1 MDEQKKRAY
10 YMIPKA
16 VFWISITV
24 VVVLV
29 TAMSIKIIDLQDMN
43 TVKVEESAAETFH
56 MEYGNIESMLEN
68 EEECYLCGNSNRS
81 MMGYYRKFD
90 TVGIIGLNEWYV
102 LDLRLKEYDGSGNPI
117 EASSGTSDSFGNT
130 SGMNF
135 NVKATPSRG
144 MASATISSSN
154 GMFNKGEVQN
164 NLCQECLDK
173 VTATLEGNFEKGK
186 EEYLPFCLVDFATL
200 EIYPLQK
207 RNGAYT
213 VRDYWV
219 ELDHNE
225 SEITIDVYYLPER

>member
-10 YMIPKA
+10 YRIPKA
-16 VFWISITV
+16 VFWISIIV

>member
-1 MDEQKKRAY
+1 
-10 YMIPKA
+10 
-16 VFWISITV
+16 
-24 VVVLV
+24 
-29 TAMSIKIIDLQDMN
+29 
-43 TVKVEESAAETFH
+43 
-56 MEYGNIESMLEN
+56 
-68 EEECYLCGNSNRS
+68 
-81 MMGYYRKFD
+81 
-90 TVGIIGLNEWYV
+90 
-102 LDLRLKEYDGSGNPI
+102 
-117 EASSGTSDSFGNT
+117 
-130 SGMNF
+130 MNF

>member
-10 YMIPKA
+10 YRIPKA
-16 VFWISITV
+16 VFWISIIV

-29 TAMSIKIIDLQDMN
+29 TAMSMKIIDLQDMN
-43 TVKVEESAAETFH
+43 NVKVEESAAETFH

-81 MMGYYRKFD
+81 LMGYYRKFD

-154 GMFNKGEVQN
+154 GMFEKEEVQN

-173 VTATLEGNFEKGK
+173 VTSTLEGNFEKGK

-200 EIYPLQK
+200 EVYPLQK

-225 SEITIDVYYLPER
+225 SEIKIDVYYLPER

>member
-1 MDEQKKRAY
+1 MNEQKKRAY

-117 EASSGTSDSFGNT
+117 EASSGASDSFGNT

-135 NVKATPSRG
+135 NVKAIPSRG

-154 GMFNKGEVQN
+154 GMFSKEEVQN
-164 NLCQECLDK
+164 NLCQECLNK
-173 VTATLEGNFEKGK
+173 VTATLEGDFEKGK

>member
-225 SEITIDVYYLPER
+225 SEIKIDVYYLPER

>member
-130 SGMNF
+130 S
-135 NVKATPSRG
+135 
-144 MASATISSSN
+144 
-154 GMFNKGEVQN
+154 E
-164 NLCQECLDK
+164 
-173 VTATLEGNFEKGK
+173 
-186 EEYLPFCLVDFATL
+186 
-200 EIYPLQK
+200 
-207 RNGAYT
+207 
-213 VRDYWV
+213 
-219 ELDHNE
+219 
-225 SEITIDVYYLPER
+225 

>member
-1 MDEQKKRAY
+1 MDKQKKRAY

-90 TVGIIGLNEWYV
+90 TVGVIALNEWYV

-154 GMFNKGEVQN
+154 GMFEKEEVQN

-207 RNGAYT
+207 RYGAYT

-225 SEITIDVYYLPER
+225 SEIIIDVYYLPER